1 MTQDG
6 YCPAAHC
13 VLAYDEDCRRVRLR
27 AFPRCRPPRHQAA
40 NIFVT
45 FGESLRR
52 IRVTIPAV
60 LVDISINHEAGGGA
74 RICVTR
80 PRSAD
85 SNSWHLYA
93 SVKEAEDVLLALG
106 IRGKLVED
114 LDRPLRLLSELCS
127 REPIDF
133 LSVEVPENVLAN
145 LGFKV

>member
-1 MTQDG
+1 MAT
-6 YCPAAHC
+6 A
-13 VLAYDEDCRRVRLR
+13 
-27 AFPRCRPPRHQAA
+27 RPPTMFSIAMETATGWTPRIPQGYPSRHQARQTSLSLLR
-40 NIFVT
+40 VRG
-45 FGESLRR
+45 GE

-74 RICVTR
+74 KICVAR

-85 SNSWHLYA
+85 SNSWHVYA

-106 IRGKLVED
+106 IRGKLVEN
-114 LDRPLRLLSELCS
+114 LDRPLRLLSELGS

-133 LSVEVPENVLAN
+133 LSVEVPEHVLAK